1 MIYRVILL
9 FGIALS
15 LVISSGNTLQSF
27 GQLGQGLVR
36 CTAGNL
42 VRSASECPSTD
53 ICPPPQTEL
62 NSVVS
67 CSLRERPEA
76 SSVSQAINGNET
88 EAVNIT
94 TDRKTYK
101 IGDIVKIL
109 VNNTGNQ
116 PLSFSNSTTQIIVR
130 NLNTN
135 QSYPVSSTGPVRF
148 TLDAGASR
156 TFTWDQRD
164 EQGQQVNAGNY
175 SSSVSLGSLNAN
187 TTFSIL

>member
-53 ICPPPQTEL
+53 VCPSPQPEL
-62 NSVVS
+62 NSVVH
-67 CSLRERPEA
+67 CSLREGSKT
-76 SSVSQAINGNET
+76 SSVSQATNGNET

-94 TDRKTYK
+94 TDRKTYN
-101 IGDIVKIL
+101 IGDIVNIL

-116 PLSFSNSTTQIIVR
+116 PLSFSNSTTQVIVT

-135 QSYPVSSTGPVRF
+135 QSYPVTSTGPVRF
-148 TLDAGASR
+148 TLDAGASK
-156 TFTWDQRD
+156 TLTWDQRD
-164 EQGQQVNAGNY
+164 EQGQQVNGGNY